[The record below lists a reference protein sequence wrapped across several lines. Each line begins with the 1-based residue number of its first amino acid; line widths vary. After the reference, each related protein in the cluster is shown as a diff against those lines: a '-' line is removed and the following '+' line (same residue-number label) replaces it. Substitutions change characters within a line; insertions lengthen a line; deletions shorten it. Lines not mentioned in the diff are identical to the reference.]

1 MALDEIKA
9 GNYQS
14 LLGDWQEVAVSFN
27 RHDGK
32 GNIWQS
38 GSQGGKLDITADQI
52 KNGAMTIAGNTLN
65 DGNDSHELAFDDKA
79 GYLTADTSDAAVIW
93 NISFYP
99 GGVDLTNWGDD
110 VPTTVDSKQDRLVIR
125 SSSNNYIQVFQKS
138 STSTTQ
144 ATIDKEPVESKQ
156 SMALDEVKAGNY
168 KSLNGTWQNGLGNQI
183 AVKNETMQFTDI
195 TSNKEPRTIT
205 GQQLDIPGSDG
216 PDGTP
221 KEVSYIGDSTMKAYK
236 QTLITGEYDGVFS
249 LKSTLP
255 GAMLCISFLPKG
267 MMGDLSGGDVNKDKI
282 VAVGT
287 QNSPTAVGAEQV
299 YYKIN

>member
-1 MALDEIKA
+1 MALDEIKV

-32 GNIWQS
+32 GNILAIR
-38 GSQGGKLDITADQI
+38 SQGGKLDITADQI
-52 KNGAMTIAGNTLN
+52 KMAQWQLPEIRWMMVTTAWTCLWWQG
-65 DGNDSHELAFDDKA
+65 

-110 VPTTVDSKQDRLVIR
+110 VPTTVDSCYSLVIR
-125 SSSNNYIQVFQKS
+125 SSSNNYIQVFQN

-195 TSNKEPRTIT
+195 TSNKEPGIIT
-205 GQQLDIPGSDG
+205 SQQLDIPGSDG
-216 PDGTP
+216 PDVHL
-221 KEVSYIGDSTMKAYK
+221 KKYHIGDSTMKA
-236 QTLITGEYDGVFS
+236 L
-249 LKSTLP
+249 
-255 GAMLCISFLPKG
+255 
-267 MMGDLSGGDVNKDKI
+267 
-282 VAVGT
+282 
-287 QNSPTAVGAEQV
+287 
-299 YYKIN
+299 